1 MIDKTTDTLD
11 NGDYATGIFP
21 DFSKAFDAVHHWILL
36 CRLSHYGI
44 RGIALDWFKSY
55 QSNRS
60 QFLTYN
66 TELHQLQN
74 QSTVVF
80 PKDPWSIALFYLYQ

>member
-21 DFSKAFDAVHHWILL
+21 YFSKAFDAVNHGILL

-44 RGIALDWFKSY
+44 RGIALDWFKSH

-66 TELHQLQN
+66 TELHQLQS

-80 PKDPWSIALFYLYQ
+80 PKDPWSIALFNLYQ